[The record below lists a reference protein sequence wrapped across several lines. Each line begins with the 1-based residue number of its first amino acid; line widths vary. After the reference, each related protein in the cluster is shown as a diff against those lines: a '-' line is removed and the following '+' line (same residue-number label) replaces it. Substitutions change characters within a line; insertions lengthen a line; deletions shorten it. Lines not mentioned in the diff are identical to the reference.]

1 MSELTT
7 AVVNPLRLRLVV
19 FSLLCLEDLLEAFDD
34 EIHLIIKLVGVD
46 WESCLQLPSFF
57 FCCLECNCLRLGC
70 GHVPISHVLNMML
83 GILNQHVMPK
93 ELSAFRDR
101 WVPGPMS
108 EMLSRAP
115 A

>member
-1 MSELTT
+1 MKHNQKHKILQQLKTETLTRRYLFASSICLNMTFSDVMSELTT

-57 FCCLECNCLRLGC
+57 LLL
-70 GHVPISHVLNMML
+70 P
-83 GILNQHVMPK
+83 
-93 ELSAFRDR
+93 
-101 WVPGPMS
+101 
-108 EMLSRAP
+108 
-115 A
+115 